1 MARLGIDQWEQV
13 AGAWLMS
20 CSSENTRSAYRRD
33 LAQYVG
39 FVTGLGIANPLA
51 ASRPAVDAYARH
63 LQAAGLTP
71 RAGPAS
77 SPPLTASTPTPAQR
91 VSSTA
96 LLDDALGLAADG
108 GPLVRGARGGAI
120 DRHQALRMVEALG
133 RAAGVAHALCPHDC
147 RHTAATMALDAGAP
161 IHRVQGL
168 LGHAS
173 PATTQ
178 RYVAHRERLD
188 SSAAYV
194 LGKALAG

>member
-1 MARLGIDQWEQV
+1 
-13 AGAWLMS
+13 
-20 CSSENTRSAYRRD
+20 
-33 LAQYVG
+33 
-39 FVTGLGIANPLA
+39 
-51 ASRPAVDAYARH
+51 
-63 LQAAGLTP
+63 
-71 RAGPAS
+71 
-77 SPPLTASTPTPAQR
+77 
-91 VSSTA
+91 
-96 LLDDALGLAADG
+96 
-108 GPLVRGARGGAI
+108 
-120 DRHQALRMVEALG
+120 MVEALG
-133 RAAGVAHALCPHDC
+133 RAAGVAHALCPHNC